1 MKYNRPMTGSTIR
14 HIMSTYWPVNKHLI
28 IIIITIHQR
37 KRKDRDKY
45 NDDDD
50 DDERINETG
59 PFLKE

>member
-1 MKYNRPMTGSTIR
+1 M
-14 HIMSTYWPVNKHLI
+14 
-28 IIIITIHQR
+28 IITIHQR

-50 DDERINETG
+50 DDDERINETG